1 MCYGLFI
8 FMAARILLPYDD
20 FFADKLPLVYAV
32 ALVLGILTVWLFYMR
47 DAGKFSRKKC
57 FLLKANPHRQSNKKD
72 RTWQSRFGLFLDTF
86 GLMC

>member
-47 DAGKFSRKKC
+47 DAGKFSRKKR
-57 FLLKANPHRQSNKKD
+57 LPSESESTHAKKQRRPD
-72 RTWQSRFGLFLDTF
+72 LAIEVRSFS
-86 GLMC
+86 